1 MKKRYDY
8 PLGLIGLFYRGSP
21 RQLGMIPPG
30 SGNLPLPFTGASSLA
45 SEDVYESRNYP
56 EV

>member
-8 PLGLIGLFYRGSP
+8 SLGLIGLFYRGWP

-30 SGNLPLPFTGASSLA
+30 GGNLPLPFTASSLA
-45 SEDVYESRNYP
+45 SEDVYESRNHS